1 MQHLRPLMSKPDRA
15 VFIVNVS
22 GMKGIFYA
30 PRKNTRHVHTNMAKA
45 ALNMITRT
53 VAPHYKDYNVFMN
66 SVDTGWITNEKPNPQ
81 NLGNTERKAQ
91 MAIDEI
97 DGAMRILD
105 PVLQGVNGAQ
115 TYGKLFK
122 NYREYPW

>member
-1 MQHLRPLMSKPDRA
+1 
-15 VFIVNVS
+15 
-22 GMKGIFYA
+22 
-30 PRKNTRHVHTNMAKA
+30 
-45 ALNMITRT
+45 
-53 VAPHYKDYNVFMN
+53 
-66 SVDTGWITNEKPNPQ
+66 
-81 NLGNTERKAQ
+81 

>member
-1 MQHLRPLMSKPDRA
+1 
-15 VFIVNVS
+15 
-22 GMKGIFYA
+22 
-30 PRKNTRHVHTNMAKA
+30 
-45 ALNMITRT
+45 
-53 VAPHYKDYNVFMN
+53 MN

-115 TYGKLFK
+115 IYGKLFK